1 MNQDTGEEILT
12 ALDLGATKVC
22 ALLGVVREGGLTI
35 IGEGTVPCYG
45 IQKGVIIDIEP
56 TVEAIASAVRAA
68 EKQAGVKAGPAM
80 ASVSGQHIKSATS
93 DGSVTV
99 HNRDHGITD
108 EDVRR
113 VLDQAVVHAESTTD
127 HEVLHTIPVMF
138 SVDGQ
143 DSIRNPVGMYGNK
156 LIAKVRII
164 TGAVSCTQ
172 NVIRCIQL
180 ADMVPQGLILHSLAS
195 QKSVLSPEE
204 REMGVVCI
212 DIGGSTTDLAIMI
225 GKSVRHTA
233 VIPIGGDLISKDVSV
248 GLRIPYDVAEAVKR
262 SSGSCM
268 ISEVRE
274 DENVEIA
281 ASGGR
286 QAKAIPRRTLA
297 RIIEARV
304 EDIFDG
310 IKAELSVAGFGEGE
324 LAGGLVI
331 TGGCA
336 NLPFIVAKAE
346 KTFDVLAARV
356 GEPSGTV
363 SSPEALRMPEYA
375 SAVGLIIEAAEQRR
389 HAPSAR
395 RKSSFGGV
403 SKMLKDWIRGA

>member
-310 IKAELSVAGFGEGE
+310 VKAEINVAGFGEGE

-346 KTFDVLAARV
+346 KTFEVLAARV

-375 SAVGLIIEAAEQRR
+375 SAVGLLIEAAEQRR

>member
-1 MNQDTGEEILT
+1 MNQETGEEVLT
-12 ALDLGATKVC
+12 ALDLGATKACV
-22 ALLGVVREGGLTI
+22 LMGVVREGGLTV
-35 IGEGTVPCYG
+35 IGAGRVPCYG

-56 TVEAIASAVRAA
+56 TVEAIAAAVREA
-68 EKQAGVKAGPAM
+68 EKEAGVKAGPVLAT
-80 ASVSGQHIKSATS
+80 VSGQHIKSATS

-99 HNRDHGITD
+99 HNRDHGIT
-108 EDVRR
+108 EDDIHR
-113 VLDQAVVHAESTTD
+113 VMDQAVVHAESTTD
-127 HEVLHTIPVMF
+127 HEVLHTIPVVY

-143 DSIRNPVGMYGNK
+143 DGIRNPLGMYGNK

-164 TGAVSCTQ
+164 TGAVSCVQ
-172 NVIRCIQL
+172 NVLRCVQMAEL
-180 ADMVPQGLILHSLAS
+180 VPQGLVLHSLAS
-195 QKSVLSPEE
+195 EKAVLGPEE

-212 DIGGSTTDLAIMI
+212 DIGGSTTDLAIII

-248 GLRIPYDVAEAVKR
+248 GLRIPYDIAETVKR

-268 ISEVRE
+268 VSEVRE
-274 DENVEIA
+274 DENVDIP

-286 QAKAIPRRTLA
+286 QSKAIPRRTLA

-310 IKAELSVAGFGEGE
+310 VKAELGVAGFGEGE

-336 NLPFIVAKAE
+336 HLPFIVAKAE
-346 KTFDVLAARV
+346 KTFEVLAARV
-356 GEPSGTV
+356 GEPTGMV
-363 SSPEALRMPEYA
+363 NSPVTLRMPEYA
-375 SAVGLIIEAAEQRR
+375 AAVGLLVEAAEHRR
-389 HAPSAR
+389 HTPAAR
-395 RKSSFGGV
+395 RKPSLGGI
-403 SKMLKDWIRGA
+403 SKMLKDWVRGA